1 MSWSNTICNVLLS
14 TRNIERNIA
23 SARFF
28 IPVYATI
35 VTAARIAIITFKP
48 QADFVYTGHM
58 TKQTPIVHVENFSL
72 TIGEKHIVKH
82 LDFDVY
88 PGEVFA
94 FLGSNGSGKT
104 STIRSLLGIY
114 QPTTGI
120 LHIDGATLTP
130 ETASLVGYLPE
141 ERGLYTRSKVLDTMI
156 YFGELKGMQRE
167 DAKRFSLEF
176 LQRVELADKADT
188 KIKKLSGGQQQKI
201 QLGVAIMGNPKLL
214 ILDEPTKGLDP
225 VNRKLLLDIVDELQQ
240 AGTSVIYITHLMEE
254 VERLA
259 DRLLILKDG
268 KARAYGTVE
277 AVKKEFKSKSI
288 EDIFVQIYNEKSKE
302 VAHV

>member
-1 MSWSNTICNVLLS
+1 
-14 TRNIERNIA
+14 
-23 SARFF
+23 
-28 IPVYATI
+28 
-35 VTAARIAIITFKP
+35 
-48 QADFVYTGHM
+48 M
-58 TKQTPIVHVENFSL
+58 TKQHPIVHVKDFSL
-72 TIGEKHIVKH
+72 TIGEKEIVKQ

-114 QPTTGI
+114 QATTGE
-120 LHIDGATLTP
+120 LLIDGKVLTP
-130 ETASLVGYLPE
+130 ETAAAVGYLPE

-156 YFGELKGMQRE
+156 YFGELKGMSRD
-167 DAKRFSLEF
+167 DAKAFSLAF
-176 LQRVELADKADT
+176 LERVELADKANT
-188 KIKKLSGGQQQKI
+188 KIKKLSGGQQQKV

-240 AGTSVIYITHLMEE
+240 SGTSVIYITHLMEE

-259 DRLLILKDG
+259 NRLLILKDG
-268 KARAYGTVE
+268 KARAYGTV
-277 AVKKEFKSKSI
+277 ADVKKEFKSKSI
-288 EDIFVQIYNEKSKE
+288 EDIFVQIYKEKSKE